1 MADKHLDCRHLM
13 CPSPI
18 VKISKAFTDMSSGQ
32 TLTVE
37 ADDPAFKS
45 DVEAWVQLMGHE
57 LVEFSDKGPVQQA
70 VLKKS

>member
-1 MADKHLDCRHLM
+1 MTDKSLDCTHLR

-18 VKISKAFTDMSSGQ
+18 VMISKALAEMSSGQ

-45 DVEAWVQLMGHE
+45 DVEAWVKITGHE
-57 LVEFSDKGPVQQA
+57 LVEFSDGPVQQA
-70 VLKKS
+70 VLRKS